1 MSISDRQNVYKDAPV
16 SPDSLDVR
24 KEFGRRLRA
33 TRFSLGYTQQ
43 QMAYALG
50 INFARYNK
58 YEIGRS
64 EAPYDVLCKIVQVA
78 NVDLNYLITGQTGRR
93 GRQRETPADQLVELL
108 QVLPIAAVIYD
119 KHRRLVAY
127 NAIYRDLFFPDY
139 PKKLLRRGTPQDVL
153 IRAWAHAHEIDPAE
167 IEACVDARLDSKR
180 YAKSPVELQIGP
192 KRLHIAEAVKANNRL
207 VLITDLTASD

>member
-1 MSISDRQNVYKDAPV
+1 MTV
-16 SPDSLDVR
+16 DSSDVR

-33 TRFSLGYTQQ
+33 TRSSLGYTQE

-64 EAPYDVLCKIVQVA
+64 EAPYDVLCRIAQVA
-78 NVDLNYLITGQTGRR
+78 DVDLNYLIAGKTGRR
-93 GRQRETPADQLVELL
+93 NRQRETPADQLVELL
-108 QVLPIAAVIYD
+108 QALPIAAVIYD
-119 KHRRLVAY
+119 KHRRLMAY
-127 NAIYRDLFFPDY
+127 NARYRDLFFPDY

-153 IRAWAHAHEIDPAE
+153 IRAWAHALELDPTA

-180 YAKSPVELQIGP
+180 YAKNPVELQIGP
-192 KRLHIAEAVKANNRL
+192 KRLHITEKVEASKRL
-207 VLITDLTASD
+207 VLIADLTDADQLAV